1 MNNHIRSH
9 KSESKKKLIC
19 IAVILALLPTC
30 AYLARHPILR
40 TVGNFLIVNDTL
52 KKSDVIV
59 VLEGSRDR
67 MEEAVRLVKVGS
79 AENIVVS
86 GSRPSSR
93 GEIERNMRHEA
104 GRLGITLPDI
114 IWEEKSRHTFEHPIY
129 VKPILKERG
138 FHSAI
143 VLSSPYHMRRAAML
157 FDRTFRGEDIELTYR
172 YVRESGF
179 DPDQWWKD
187 PGMRKLV
194 GLEYLKLGVNFW
206 GRGFSAFVVEH
217 LCKVDNNQ

>member
-1 MNNHIRSH
+1 MRKYLGLFIA
-9 KSESKKKLIC
+9 L
-19 IAVILALLPTC
+19 IAVSLVV
-30 AYLARHPILR
+30 YLARYPILR
-40 TVGNFLIVNDTL
+40 AVGNFLIVDDTL

-67 MEEAVRLVKVGS
+67 MEEAVRLLKEGT
-79 AENIVVS
+79 AEHILIS
-86 GSRPSSR
+86 GSRTSSR
-93 GEIERNMRHEA
+93 GHIESQMRREA
-104 GRLGITLPDI
+104 GRFGISLPEI
-114 IWEEKSRHTFEHPIY
+114 IWEEQSRHTFEHPIY

-157 FDRTFRGEDIELTYR
+157 FERTFRGEDIELIYR
-172 YVRESGF
+172 YVRDSGF

-187 PGMRKLV
+187 PGMRKVV